1 MKQYRPNVE
10 RAKWLYS
17 MRQSRAWVK
26 RQQGRPEGN
35 SRVARGLPPIP
46 DNSEPWLPGGVR
58 SMADAI
64 WISDQI
70 KQQDTGRDKDLQ
82 DIAFLEAKIERE
94 YLEKLPSADEQAALD
109 MIGRFLTPKV
119 AEATIAH
126 PSPTVRDLGMR
137 FLHEFAE

>member
-10 RAKWLYS
+10 RAKWLHS
-17 MRQSRAWVK
+17 MQQSRAWVK

-35 SRVARGLPPIP
+35 SRVARGLKQIP

-70 KQQDTGRDKDLQ
+70 KKDMEQ
-82 DIAFLEAKIERE
+82 WKIA
-94 YLEKLPSADEQAALD
+94 LP
-109 MIGRFLTPKV
+109 
-119 AEATIAH
+119 
-126 PSPTVRDLGMR
+126 PTT
-137 FLHEFAE
+137 

>member
-10 RAKWLYS
+10 HAKWLYS

-35 SRVARGLPPIP
+35 SRVARGLNPIP

-58 SMADAI
+58 SIADAI

-70 KQQDTGRDKDLQ
+70 KKDMEQ
-82 DIAFLEAKIERE
+82 WKIA
-94 YLEKLPSADEQAALD
+94 
-109 MIGRFLTPKV
+109 
-119 AEATIAH
+119 
-126 PSPTVRDLGMR
+126 SPPTT
-137 FLHEFAE
+137 

>member
-35 SRVARGLPPIP
+35 SRVARGLNPIP

-58 SMADAI
+58 SIADAI

-70 KQQDTGRDKDLQ
+70 KLT
-82 DIAFLEAKIERE
+82 AKQWGIQ
-94 YLEKLPSADEQAALD
+94 LPQPD
-109 MIGRFLTPKV
+109 
-119 AEATIAH
+119 
-126 PSPTVRDLGMR
+126 
-137 FLHEFAE
+137 

>member
-17 MRQSRAWVK
+17 MRQSRDWVK

-35 SRVARGLPPIP
+35 SRVARGLNPIP

-58 SMADAI
+58 SIADAI

-70 KQQDTGRDKDLQ
+70 KKDMEQ
-82 DIAFLEAKIERE
+82 WKIA
-94 YLEKLPSADEQAALD
+94 
-109 MIGRFLTPKV
+109 
-119 AEATIAH
+119 
-126 PSPTVRDLGMR
+126 SPPTT
-137 FLHEFAE
+137 